1 MLPPHAFVSGHL
13 FSHLTLLYVF
23 PLLFGHDERGANGG
37 EVTGATAA
45 PAPRLLSSQRGGVV
59 QGQVADAAVA

>member
-37 EVTGATAA
+37 EVTGAA
-45 PAPRLLSSQRGGVV
+45 PTTPRLLSSQRGGVV